1 MDSIDNLPAMLI
13 GAVRRG
19 AWISPQA
26 FRLRET
32 ARAVQQGVHVG
43 VDMFDLTTALA
54 AVALEEAALVATTTP
69 EVERVVAL
77 TTAHLTTAVAFHARE
92 AAYGPLRTVEDVQNA
107 VRAHVAANYAEIEAS
122 ARLAV

>member
-32 ARAVQQGVHVG
+32 ARAVQQGAHVG
-43 VDMFDLTTALA
+43 IDMFDLTTALA
-54 AVALEEAALVATTTP
+54 AVTLEEAALVAATSP
-69 EVERVVAL
+69 EVERIVGL
-77 TTAHLTTAVAFHARE
+77 CTEHLTTAVSFDARE
-92 AAYGPLRTVEDVQNA
+92 LTYGPLRTVEQVQDA
-107 VRAHVAANYAEIEAS
+107 VRAHVAANYAEVEAP